1 MKRLI
6 ALGVVLT
13 LASPLSGGAQGVNQP
28 QSATTTSGGF
38 RLKDCIDY
46 GLKNFGTVRI
56 AQYQVQT
63 ADEQAREA
71 LSQYLPQVSATGT
84 TTDNLKL
91 QQSVIPAGVFGPE
104 PRVFII
110 GQKYQTNLTG
120 QVTQPIYDRSLL
132 IGLKANKPNQQL
144 AALNTRQTQEDVI
157 YNIASNYYQVFVAD
171 QQIALLRDNLQRT
184 QQVLNILKLQR
195 DNGVIQPVD
204 YTRTEVSYNS
214 TQSQL
219 TLAENDRNLALNRL
233 KYQMGMPQD
242 QNLVISDPTLLTQ
255 TPTLDN
261 EPFDP
266 RRLVSFQQSE
276 TNIMLQQLQ
285 LQRIKA
291 GYLPT
296 LSLTGNYGTV
306 NLGAQTIDNLFTNFV
321 GFGSVGLRLNI
332 PIFDGFRRDSQLKQQ
347 RLTVLTQQERQKLN
361 TASYQLQFNSAQSQ
375 IQRAQTSL
383 QNDDRNVKLAQEVY
397 NITTLQYRQGTK
409 LLTDLINADNSYR
422 EARTN
427 YINSLINL
435 YQARLDLE
443 QSQGKLLTFYNQL

>member
-6 ALGVVLT
+6 ALCLVFALGTSLT
-13 LASPLSGGAQGVNQP
+13 GSAQTQP
-28 QSATTTSGGF
+28 QPPAPGGF

-46 GLKNFGTVRI
+46 GLKNFGSVRL
-56 AQYQVQT
+56 AQYQVET
-63 ADEQAREA
+63 ADQQARQA
-71 LSQYLPQVSATGT
+71 LGQYLPQVSATGT
-84 TTDNLKL
+84 TINNVKL
-91 QQSVIPAGVFGPE
+91 QQSVVPAGVFGPE

-110 GQKYQTNLTG
+110 GQKYQTNLTA
-120 QVTQPIYDRSLL
+120 QASQTLFDKSLL
-132 IGLKANKPNQQL
+132 LGIKANKPNQQL

-157 YNIASNYYQVFVAD
+157 YNITSNYYQVFVAQ
-171 QQIALLRDNLQRT
+171 QQIALLRDNLERT

-219 TLAENDRNLALNRL
+219 TLAENDLNLALNRL
-233 KYQMGMPQD
+233 KYQMGMPQE
-242 QNLVISDPTLLTQ
+242 QNLVLSDSTLLTQ
-255 TPTLDN
+255 LPTIDQGQ
-261 EPFDP
+261 FDAS
-266 RRLVSFQQSE
+266 RLVSFQQAE
-276 TNIMLQQLQ
+276 TNLALQSLQ
-285 LQRIKA
+285 YQRIKA

-296 LSLTGNYGTV
+296 LSLTANYGTV
-306 NLGAQTIDNLFTNFV
+306 NLGAQTLDRIFSNFV
-321 GFGSVGLRLNI
+321 GFGSFGLRLNI
-332 PIFDGFRRDSQLKQQ
+332 PIFDGFQRDAQLKQQ
-347 RLTVLTQQERQKLN
+347 RLTLLTQEEQQKLN
-361 TASYQLQFNSAQSQ
+361 VSAYRLQFNNAQSQ
-375 IQRAQTSL
+375 IQRAQVSL

-397 NITTLQYRQGTK
+397 NITTLQYKQGTK

-443 QSQGKLLTFYNQL
+443 QSQGSLLSFYNQL

>member
-6 ALGVVLT
+6 ALGVAFS
-13 LASPLSGGAQGVNQP
+13 LALPLPGWSQAQAPAPAN
-28 QSATTTSGGF
+28 F

-46 GLKNFGTVRI
+46 GLKNFGSVRI
-56 AQYQVQT
+56 AQYQLQN
-63 ADEQAREA
+63 ADQQARQA
-71 LSQYLPQVSATGT
+71 LSQYLPQVNVTGT
-84 TTDNLKL
+84 SVNNIKL
-91 QQSVIPAGVFGPE
+91 QQSVIPAGVFGPD
-104 PRVFII
+104 PQVFII
-110 GQKYQTNLTG
+110 GQKFQTN
-120 QVTQPIYDRSLL
+120 VTAQATQTIFDRTLL
-132 IGLKANKPNQQL
+132 LGIKANKPNLQL

-157 YNIASNYYQVFVAD
+157 YNIASNYYQVFVSQ
-171 QQIALLRDNLQRT
+171 QQIGLLRDNLERT

-219 TLAENDRNLALNRL
+219 TLAENDLNLALNRL

-242 QNLVISDPTLLTQ
+242 QNLLLSDSTLLTQ
-255 TPTLDN
+255 LPVL
-261 EPFDP
+261 EQGQFEAAS
-266 RRLVSFQQSE
+266 LVSFQQAQ
-276 TNIMLQQLQ
+276 TNIALQELQ

-296 LSLTGNYGTV
+296 LGLTANYGTV
-306 NLGAQTIDNLFTNFV
+306 NLGAQTIDRIFSNFV
-321 GFGSVGLRLNI
+321 GFGSFGLRLNI
-332 PIFDGFRRDSQLKQQ
+332 PIFDGFSRDAQIKQQ
-347 RLTVLTQQERQKLN
+347 RLTLLTQEEQQKLN
-361 TASYQLQFNSAQSQ
+361 VSAYRLQFNNAQSQ
-375 IQRAQTSL
+375 IQRAQTTV

-397 NITTLQYRQGTK
+397 NITTLQYKQGTK
-409 LLTDLINADNSYR
+409 LLSDVINADNSYR

-443 QSQGKLLTFYNQL
+443 QSQGKLLSFYNQL

>member
-1 MKRLI
+1 MKRKI
-6 ALGVVLT
+6 ALGLFFGLLLPVST
-13 LASPLSGGAQGVNQP
+13 WAQAQP
-28 QSATTTSGGF
+28 GF

-56 AQYQVQT
+56 AQYQVET
-63 ADEQAREA
+63 ANQQARQA
-71 LSQYLPQVSATGT
+71 LGQYLPQVSASGT
-84 TTDNLKL
+84 MTNNIKL
-91 QQSVIPAGVFGPE
+91 QQSVIPAGVFGPD

-110 GQKYQTNLTG
+110 GQKYQTN
-120 QVTQPIYDRSLL
+120 VTAQASQTLFDKSLL
-132 IGLKANKPNQQL
+132 LGIKANKPNQEL
-144 AALNTRQTQEDVI
+144 AALNTRQTQEDII
-157 YNIASNYYQVFVAD
+157 YNIASNYYQVFVAQ
-171 QQIALLRDNLQRT
+171 QQIGLLRDNLERT

-219 TLAENDRNLALNRL
+219 ALAENDLNLALNRL
-233 KYQMGMPQD
+233 KYQMGMPQE
-242 QNLVISDPTLLTQ
+242 QNLVLSDSTLLTQ
-255 TPTLDN
+255 LPTLQQGQ
-261 EPFDP
+261 FDANN
-266 RRLVSFQQSE
+266 LVSFQQAQ
-276 TNIMLQQLQ
+276 TNIALQDLQ
-285 LQRIKA
+285 LQRIRA

-296 LSLTGNYGTV
+296 LSLTANYGTL
-306 NLGAQTIDNLFTNFV
+306 NLGAQTIDKLFSNFV
-321 GFGSVGLRLNI
+321 GFGSFGLRLSI
-332 PIFDGFRRDSQLKQQ
+332 PIFDGFQRDAQIKQQ
-347 RLTVLTQQERQKLN
+347 RLTLLTQQEQQKLN
-361 TASYQLQFNSAQSQ
+361 VAAYRLQFNSAQSQ

-383 QNDDRNVKLAQEVY
+383 QNDERNVKLAQEVY
-397 NITTLQYRQGTK
+397 NITTLQYKQGTK

>member
-6 ALGVVLT
+6 ALGLVFA
-13 LASPLSGGAQGVNQP
+13 LASPLSGWAQTQAQP
-28 QSATTTSGGF
+28 QPAATASF

-46 GLKNFGTVRI
+46 GLKNFGSIQI
-56 AQYQVQT
+56 AQYQTET
-63 ADEQAREA
+63 ANEQARQA
-71 LSQYLPQVSATGT
+71 LGQYLPQVNVTGT
-84 TTDNLKL
+84 SVNNIKL
-91 QQSVIPAGVFGPE
+91 QQSIIPAGVFGPE

-110 GQKYQTNLTG
+110 GQKYQTNLTA
-120 QVTQPIYDRSLL
+120 QASQPIFDKSLL

-157 YNIASNYYQVFVAD
+157 YNIASNYYQVFVTQ

-219 TLAENDRNLALNRL
+219 TLAENDLNLALNRL
-233 KYQMGMPQD
+233 KYQMGMEQD
-242 QNLVISDPTLLTQ
+242 QNLVLSDSTLLTQ
-255 TPTLDN
+255 LPTL
-261 EPFDP
+261 ETGQFDAQQ
-266 RRLVSFQQSE
+266 LVSFQQAQ
-276 TNIMLQQLQ
+276 TNIALQQLQ

-296 LSLTGNYGTV
+296 LSLTANYGTV
-306 NLGAQTIDNLFTNFV
+306 NVGAQTIDRIFSNFV
-321 GFGSVGLRLNI
+321 GFGSFGLRLNI
-332 PIFDGFRRDSQLKQQ
+332 PIFDGFQRDAQLKQQ
-347 RLTVLTQQERQKLN
+347 RLTLLTQEQQQKLN
-361 TASYQLQFNSAQSQ
+361 VSAYRLQFNNAQSQ

-397 NITTLQYRQGTK
+397 NITTLQYKQGTK
-409 LLTDLINADNSYR
+409 LLTDLINADNALS

-435 YQARLDLE
+435 YQARLDYE

>member
-6 ALGVVLT
+6 ALCLVFALGTSLT
-13 LASPLSGGAQGVNQP
+13 GWAQTQP
-28 QSATTTSGGF
+28 QPPAPGGF

-46 GLKNFGTVRI
+46 GLKNFGSVRL
-56 AQYQVQT
+56 AQYQVET
-63 ADEQAREA
+63 ADQQARQA
-71 LSQYLPQVSATGT
+71 LGQYLPQVSATGT
-84 TTDNLKL
+84 SINNVKL
-91 QQSVIPAGVFGPE
+91 QQSVVPAGVFGPE

-110 GQKYQTNLTG
+110 GQKYQTNLTA
-120 QVTQPIYDRSLL
+120 QASQTLFDRSLL
-132 IGLKANKPNQQL
+132 LGIKANKPNQQL

-157 YNIASNYYQVFVAD
+157 YNITSNYYQVFVAK
-171 QQIALLRDNLQRT
+171 QQIALLRDNLERT

-219 TLAENDRNLALNRL
+219 TLAENDLNLALNRL
-233 KYQMGMPQD
+233 KYQMGMPQE
-242 QNLVISDPTLLTQ
+242 QNLVLSDSTLLTQ
-255 TPTLDN
+255 LPTIDQGQ
-261 EPFDP
+261 FDAS
-266 RRLVSFQQSE
+266 RLVSFQQAE
-276 TNIMLQQLQ
+276 TNLALQSLQ
-285 LQRIKA
+285 YQRIKA

-296 LSLTGNYGTV
+296 LSLTANYGTV
-306 NLGAQTIDNLFTNFV
+306 NLGAQTLDRIFSNFV
-321 GFGSVGLRLNI
+321 GFGSFGLRLNI
-332 PIFDGFRRDSQLKQQ
+332 PIFDGFQRDAQLKQQ
-347 RLTVLTQQERQKLN
+347 RLTLLTQEEQQKLN
-361 TASYQLQFNSAQSQ
+361 VSAYRLQFNNAQSQ
-375 IQRAQTSL
+375 IQRAQVSL

-397 NITTLQYRQGTK
+397 NITTLQYKQGTK

-443 QSQGKLLTFYNQL
+443 QSQGSLLSFYNQL

>member
-6 ALGVVLT
+6 ALCLVFALGTSLT
-13 LASPLSGGAQGVNQP
+13 GWAQTQP
-28 QSATTTSGGF
+28 QPPAPGGF

-46 GLKNFGTVRI
+46 GLKNFGSVRL
-56 AQYQVQT
+56 AQYQVET
-63 ADEQAREA
+63 ADQQARQA
-71 LSQYLPQVSATGT
+71 LGQYLPQVSATGT
-84 TTDNLKL
+84 SINNVKL
-91 QQSVIPAGVFGPE
+91 QQSVVPAGVFGPE

-110 GQKYQTNLTG
+110 GQKYQTNLTA
-120 QVTQPIYDRSLL
+120 QASQTLFDRSLL
-132 IGLKANKPNQQL
+132 LGIKANKPNQQL

-157 YNIASNYYQVFVAD
+157 YNITSNYYQVFVAQ
-171 QQIALLRDNLQRT
+171 QQIALLRDNLERT

-219 TLAENDRNLALNRL
+219 TLAENDLNLALNRL
-233 KYQMGMPQD
+233 KYQMGMPQE
-242 QNLVISDPTLLTQ
+242 QNLVLSDSTLLTQ
-255 TPTLDN
+255 LPTIDQGQ
-261 EPFDP
+261 FDAS
-266 RRLVSFQQSE
+266 RLVSFQQAE
-276 TNIMLQQLQ
+276 TNLALQSLQ
-285 LQRIKA
+285 YQRIKA

-296 LSLTGNYGTV
+296 LSLTANYGTV
-306 NLGAQTIDNLFTNFV
+306 NLGAQTLDRIFSNFV
-321 GFGSVGLRLNI
+321 GFGSFGLRLNI
-332 PIFDGFRRDSQLKQQ
+332 PIFDGFQRDAQLKQQ
-347 RLTVLTQQERQKLN
+347 RLTLLTQEEQQKLN
-361 TASYQLQFNSAQSQ
+361 VSAYRLQFNNAQSQ
-375 IQRAQTSL
+375 IQRAQVSL

-397 NITTLQYRQGTK
+397 NITTLQYKQGTK

-443 QSQGKLLTFYNQL
+443 QSQGSLLSFYNQL

>member
-6 ALGVVLT
+6 AFSVVWL
-13 LASPLSGGAQGVNQP
+13 LAVSLPGRAQTSQKAP
-28 QSATTTSGGF
+28 ATASF

-46 GLKNFGTVRI
+46 GLKNFGTVKI
-56 AQYQVQT
+56 AQYQQQT
-63 ADEQAREA
+63 ADQQARQA
-71 LSQYLPQVSATGT
+71 LGLYLPQVSATGT
-84 TTDNLKL
+84 STDNLKL

-110 GQKYQTNLTG
+110 GQKYQTNLTA
-120 QVTQPIYDRSLL
+120 QASQTLFDKSLL
-132 IGLKANKPNQQL
+132 LGIKANKPNQQL
-144 AALNTRQTQEDVI
+144 AALNNRQTQEDVI
-157 YNIASNYYQVFVAD
+157 YNIASNYYQVFVAQ
-171 QQIALLRDNLQRT
+171 QQIGLLRDNLERT

-219 TLAENDRNLALNRL
+219 TLAENDLNLALNRL
-233 KYQMGMPQD
+233 KYQMGMPQE
-242 QNLVISDPTLLTQ
+242 QNLVLSDSTLLTQ
-255 TPTLDN
+255 LPTL
-261 EPFDP
+261 EPASFDASK
-266 RRLVSFQQSE
+266 LVSFQQAQ
-276 TNIMLQQLQ
+276 TNLTLQGLQ

-296 LSLTGNYGTV
+296 VSLTANYGTV
-306 NLGAQTIDNLFTNFV
+306 NLGAQTIDKLFSNFV
-321 GFGSVGLRLNI
+321 GFGSVGLRVSI
-332 PIFDGFRRDSQLKQQ
+332 PIFDGFQRDAQVKQQ
-347 RLTVLTQQERQKLN
+347 RLTLLTQEEQQRLN
-361 TASYQLQFNSAQSQ
+361 VSAYRLQFNNAQSQ
-375 IQRAQTSL
+375 IQRAQISV

-443 QSQGKLLTFYNQL
+443 QSQGKLLSFYTEL